1 MENNVELDLLK
12 ATKSLLSLEVLIYPG
27 VGEGNGAV
35 ILILQ
40 RLFSCAVKPV
50 LTVLWL
56 PASC

>member
-12 ATKSLLSLEVLIYPG
+12 ATNSPLSLEILIYPG

-50 LTVLWL
+50 LTAL
-56 PASC
+56 